1 MPMAA
6 GNALCPGRASQQA
19 FRKPGKGQA
28 LGACT
33 VQRSSDA
40 QCGAPGID
48 DGSQPTHPLG
58 RRLEVKGGSAC
69 DLMQPWAASRIRL
82 GLPGKI
88 GDARGSSWRRHTRI
102 DVYTYCS
109 QVLAISHAA
118 REWHGFQLVAGPA
131 IERAR
136 RCLLTASDEVHDA
149 PDEATDF
156 GKIWAPAL
164 CVGVAPY
171 SGTQ

>member
-1 MPMAA
+1 M
-6 GNALCPGRASQQA
+6 GRLPHS
-19 FRKPGKGQA
+19 
-28 LGACT
+28 LG
-33 VQRSSDA
+33 S
-40 QCGAPGID
+40 
-48 DGSQPTHPLG
+48 
-58 RRLEVKGGSAC
+58 
-69 DLMQPWAASRIRL
+69 PWEN
-82 GLPGKI
+82 
-88 GDARGSSWRRHTRI
+88 WRRQRFKLEAPHRI